1 MTSAVQTDKTLI
13 CSSCNSPNNLDA
25 RFCNN
30 CGATLPL
37 RKSVPDADTLVIS
50 SEAGVESQTQQ
61 DPLIGRIIESKYR
74 IDGLIGAGG
83 MGAVYQA
90 TRLLIG
96 DEVAIKIL
104 HTERV
109 VDPHASERFSREA
122 RAAARLKHPNAV
134 SIYDFGVSS
143 DGLQYLVMEL
153 IEGKSLREFA
163 KQHGPVDPSLAAE
176 VTSQVCAALDE
187 AHRQHIVHRDIKPD
201 NIILNSTAAG
211 LRVKV
216 LDFGIAKLR
225 DDTASHLTQTGSVM
239 GTPHYMS
246 PEQCLGEELDN
257 RADIYS
263 VGVVLYEMLC
273 GRVPFNSP
281 ISTAVVVQ
289 HVNQPPP
296 PLRTIKPSVSA
307 QMEAAVLHALEKRR
321 EARPQTANAF
331 AREVMDAAGVAN
343 VRHEDRWNSRMAQ
356 PRVEP
361 SIDDERTVEGR
372 QAIAALEPQKIS
384 KEMVPTVHLE
394 SLSGSTAVIPGRS
407 TAGSGAALTA
417 SVRQNVTRNYAIVA
431 LGTLLCVSVVIAIV
445 WRLSQS
451 GTPNTSS
458 PANPQASKEDT
469 VVNASNISSASN
481 ASTSTKSHGNPTPP
495 LGMLYLN
502 GGTFIVGS
510 DEGEQNSKP
519 AHTVSLKPF
528 FIDPDE
534 VTCEQYK
541 KCVDAGKCTAPTTWS
556 NGRYPAGDEHRP
568 VTGVSWDDANSYAR
582 WAGKRLPSE
591 EEWEYAARGP
601 KNLTYPWGD
610 SWRPGCAN
618 ADKEGEAR
626 RAMVDVGSY
635 NCDSSAG
642 AKDMIGNA
650 WEWTSSD
657 WAPYPG
663 NRSEFLRKDG
673 QKVIRGGTWDTPSE
687 FATGIFRA
695 PLLATGDK
703 SEYKR
708 TGFRCAKDAP

>member
-1 MTSAVQTDKTLI
+1 VIGERSVMTNVVQTDKNLI
-13 CSSCNSPNNLDA
+13 CSSCQSSNNLDA

-30 CGATLPL
+30 CGATLPAQ
-37 RKSVPDADTLVIS
+37 KPAPDVNTFVVS
-50 SEAGVESQTQQ
+50 SEAGVESQAPQ
-61 DPLIGRIIESKYR
+61 DAFMGRIIEGKYR
-74 IDGLIGAGG
+74 IDTLIGSGG

-104 HTERV
+104 HSERV
-109 VDPHASERFSREA
+109 VDPHASERFQREA

-163 KQHGPVDPSLAAE
+163 KQQGPLEPALAAE

-201 NIILNSTAAG
+201 NIILNSTPTG

-246 PEQCLGEELDN
+246 PEQCLGEELDS

-296 PLRTIKPSVSA
+296 PLRTINPGLSP
-307 QMEAAVLHALEKRR
+307 QLEAAVLHALEKRR
-321 EARPQTANAF
+321 EARPQTATVF
-331 AREVMDAAGVAN
+331 AREVKDAAESTVL
-343 VRHEDRWNSRMAQ
+343 RHEHRWDSRFTQIDA
-356 PRVEP
+356 EP
-361 SIDDERTVEGR
+361 PIEDERTVESR
-372 QAIAALEPQKIS
+372 QPKAVFEPQRVS
-384 KEMVPTVHLE
+384 KEMAPTVHLA
-394 SLSGSTAVIPGRS
+394 SLSGATSPVILGRS
-407 TAGSGAALTA
+407 TAGSGAVPAAT
-417 SVRQNVTRNYAIVA
+417 RKQNVTRHYAIVA
-431 LGTLLCVSVVIAIV
+431 FATLLFASVIGGII
-445 WRLSQS
+445 WHLSKT
-451 GTPNTSS
+451 GTANSNS
-458 PANPQASKEDT
+458 PAKTEANKEET
-469 VVNASNISSASN
+469 TANGSS
-481 ASTSTKSHGNPTPP
+481 GNTHRNSIPP
-495 LGMLYLN
+495 AGMIRID
-502 GGTFIVGS
+502 GGTFVMGS
-510 DEGEQNSKP
+510 NDGDEYSKP
-519 AHTVSLKPF
+519 AHTVSLKSF
-528 FIDPDE
+528 FIDADE

-541 KCVDAGKCTAPTTWS
+541 KCVDAGKCAAPTTWS
-556 NGRYPAGDEHRP
+556 NSSYPAGDERRP
-568 VTGVSWDDANSYAR
+568 VTGVTWDDANSYAR
-582 WAGKRLPSE
+582 WAGKRLPTE

-601 KNLTYPWGD
+601 KNLKYPWGN
-610 SWRPGCAN
+610 SWKPGCAN

-626 RAMVDVGSY
+626 RGMVDVGSY
-635 NCDSSAG
+635 NCDSDSG

-657 WAPYPG
+657 WQPYPG
-663 NRSEFLRKDG
+663 SRSEFAKTTG
-673 QKVIRGGTWDTPSE
+673 QKVIRGGTWDTPKE
-687 FATGIFRA
+687 FATGILRA
-695 PLLATGDK
+695 PLTVADDK
-703 SEYKR
+703 SGYQR
-708 TGFRCAKDAP
+708 TGFRCAKDITQ

>member
-13 CSSCNSPNNLDA
+13 CSSCHSPNNLDA

-37 RKSVPDADTLVIS
+37 RESAPAIDTLVVS
-50 SEAGVESQTQQ
+50 NEAGMESQIQQ
-61 DPLIGRIIESKYR
+61 DPLIGRIIENKYR
-74 IDGLIGAGG
+74 IDSVIGAGG

-90 TRLLIG
+90 HRLLIG

-109 VDPHASERFSREA
+109 IDPHASERFSREA

-163 KQHGPVDPSLAAE
+163 KQHGPLDPSLAAE

-201 NIILNSTAAG
+201 NVILNSTAAG

-263 VGVVLYEMLC
+263 VAVVLYEMLC

-296 PLRTIKPSVSA
+296 PLRAINPGISP

-331 AREVMDAAGVAN
+331 AREVMDAAGVAI
-343 VRHEDRWNSRMAQ
+343 VRHRDQWNNRIAQ
-356 PRVEP
+356 TAVEP
-361 SIDDERTVEGR
+361 RIDDERTVER
-372 QAIAALEPQKIS
+372 RREIAAHEPQKIS
-384 KEMVPTVHLE
+384 REMAPTVHLA

-407 TAGSGAALTA
+407 TAGSGAVPTA
-417 SVRQNVTRNYAIVA
+417 TVRQGVTRNYVIVA

-445 WRLSQS
+445 WLLSQS
-451 GTPNTSS
+451 GTANKNS
-458 PANPQASKEDT
+458 PANAEASKEDNS
-469 VVNASNISSASN
+469 VNASNASI
-481 ASTSTKSHGNPTPP
+481 STKGHANPSPP

-502 GGTFIVGS
+502 SGTFVMGS
-510 DEGEQNSKP
+510 DEGDQYSKP
-519 AHTVSLKPF
+519 AHTVSLRAF
-528 FIDPDE
+528 FIDIDE

-541 KCVDAGKCTAPTTWS
+541 KCVDAGKCIAPTTWS
-556 NGRYPAGDEHRP
+556 NGSYPVGDEHRP

-582 WAGKRLPSE
+582 WAGKRLPTE

-601 KNLTYPWGD
+601 KSLKYPWGN
-610 SWRPGCAN
+610 SWKPGCAN

-626 RAMVDVGSY
+626 RGMVDVGNY
-635 NCDSSAG
+635 NCDSSSG

-650 WEWTSSD
+650 WEWTSSA

-663 NRSEFLRKDG
+663 SRAEVARKDAE
-673 QKVIRGGTWDTPSE
+673 KVIRGGSWDTPKES
-687 FATGIFRA
+687 ATAILRA
-695 PLLATGDK
+695 GYTGAGDK
-703 SEYKR
+703 